1 MSVIEKNQSLKRKKN
16 IQAYKKKKRSI
27 KHFIPLYIMG
37 LPAIIYILINNY
49 LPLYGMKL
57 AFTELDYSKGVFNG
71 KFVWLKNFKFL
82 FTTDEAAIMIRNTV
96 LYNLAFIV
104 LGTIIGLAV
113 SILFNEV
120 RNQVARKFYQSA
132 LVIPGIISMVI
143 VSYLA
148 FAFLSNETG
157 FINNS
162 ILKPLGI
169 NAISFYQE
177 PKYWPFILFFV
188 SNWKGLGF
196 GLLGMTARII
206 ALPEDYYEAAEID
219 GASKW
224 QQIKKIT
231 LPLLKPVLILNITL
245 ALGRMFSTDFGL
257 FYQLPMGSGALYS
270 VTTTI
275 DTYSF
280 RALMKLGDITMS
292 SATGVFQSIVG
303 FILLLLANA
312 LIRKWSKDDSLF

>member
-1 MSVIEKNQSLKRKKN
+1 MYSVKTKHNLKTT
-16 IQAYKKKKRSI
+16 KKKKVNI
-27 KHFIPLYIMG
+27 KQFIPLYIMG

-57 AFTELDYSKGVFNG
+57 AFTELDYSKGVFKG
-71 KFVWLKNFKFL
+71 KFVGLENFKFL
-82 FTTDEAAIMIRNTV
+82 FSTDEAFIMIRNTV
-96 LYNLAFIV
+96 LYNLAFII
-104 LGTIIGLAV
+104 LGTVIGLAIA
-113 SILFNEV
+113 ILFNEIK
-120 RNQVARKFYQSA
+120 NQAVRKFYQSA
-132 LVIPGIISMVI
+132 VMIPGIISMVI

-169 NAISFYQE
+169 EPVSFYQE

-188 SNWKGLGF
+188 SNWKGIGF
-196 GLLGMTARII
+196 GLLSTTARII
-206 ALPEDYYEAAEID
+206 ALPDEYYEAAEID
-219 GASKW
+219 GATKW
-224 QQIKKIT
+224 QQIKNIT
-231 LPLLKPVLILNITL
+231 LPLLKPVIILNLTL
-245 ALGRMFSTDFGL
+245 SLGRMFSSDFSL

-292 SATGVFQSIVG
+292 SATGVFQSVVG
-303 FILLLLANA
+303 FVLLLTAN
-312 LIRKWSKDDSLF
+312 LVVRKLSKDDAIF